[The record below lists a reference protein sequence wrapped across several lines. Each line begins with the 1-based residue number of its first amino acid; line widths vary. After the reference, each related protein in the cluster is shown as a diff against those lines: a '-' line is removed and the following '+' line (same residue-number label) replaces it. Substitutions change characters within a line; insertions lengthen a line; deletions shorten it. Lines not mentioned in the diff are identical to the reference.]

1 MREINS
7 SCWFLLFTVFSS
19 VFLPMLTFFAR
30 VCFFC
35 CLCLFL
41 VWGLEMCGDIKNGR
55 LFVFSVWSFV
65 YDIVAIMHRGVDLWI
80 WRKTLYNVVLHIF
93 ILRAGSRTNEAFCS
107 NQDVFTNT
115 RIYSNSIRIRKFLNQ
130 LLQCSEVLV
139 KSITSWVTNTYTWPF
154 TRKTLIEIRF
164 CLKYMY
170 PWINSTCTQ

>member
-41 VWGLEMCGDIKNGR
+41 VWGLEMCGHIKNGR

-65 YDIVAIMHRGVDLWI
+65 WYRCHYAS
-80 WRKTLYNVVLHIF
+80 WRRPLNLTQNVVQCRLAHFHFPSWKSDKLGILFKPRRFHEHSNLLKFNKNKKISQSVTAVQWSSRQVNHIVNDQHVHVTF
-93 ILRAGSRTNEAFCS
+93 YTKNCYWD
-107 NQDVFTNT
+107 Q
-115 RIYSNSIRIRKFLNQ
+115 
-130 LLQCSEVLV
+130 VL
-139 KSITSWVTNTYTWPF
+139 P
-154 TRKTLIEIRF
+154 
-164 CLKYMY
+164 
-170 PWINSTCTQ
+170 